1 MIRYQFL
8 QTNMIR
14 IVWQSVRRTTNENVG
29 VNFKRNNTEILSVG
43 FKEFYDIALLSIFS
57 NVMTVH
63 VLFQEIS

>member
-1 MIRYQFL
+1 
-8 QTNMIR
+8 MIR